1 VRVQKGA
8 VNSEFNQFIGTSR
21 GGKTTKL
28 HAVVDGLGN
37 PVYFQLSGGNIHDS
51 TVAVDVLSHINVSGS
66 TVLADRAYGT
76 KGILDYLQVQD
87 ADYAIPP
94 KSNARV
100 PWRCDWSLYK
110 ERHLV
115 ECFFLKLKNFRR
127 IATRY
132 DKLASS
138 FLAFVYLAS
147 SFILLK

>member
-1 VRVQKGA
+1 M
-8 VNSEFNQFIGTSR
+8 
-21 GGKTTKL
+21 
-28 HAVVDGLGN
+28 GN
-37 PVYFQLSGGNIHDS
+37 PIYVQLSAGNVNDA
-51 TVAVDVLSHINVSGS
+51 TVAVDVLTHIDISNG
-66 TVLADRAYGT
+66 TVLADKAYGT
-76 KGILDYLQVQD
+76 KEILDYLQTND

-100 PWRCDWSLYK
+100 AWRCNWSIYK

>member
-1 VRVQKGA
+1 
-8 VNSEFNQFIGTSR
+8 
-21 GGKTTKL
+21 
-28 HAVVDGLGN
+28 VVDSLGN
-37 PVYFQLSGGNIHDS
+37 PVYLQLSGGNIHDA
-51 TVAVDVLSHINVSGS
+51 TMAVEVLTHVDVSVS
-66 TVLADRAYGT
+66 TVLADKAYGT
-76 KGILDYLQVQD
+76 KEILDYLQIND

-94 KSNARV
+94 KSNTRI
-100 PWRCDWSLYK
+100 PWRCDWWLYK